1 MKLKEG
7 FVLREIAG
15 ECVVVSVNSAVNL
28 DGMITLNETAK
39 TLWRALEGGVDG
51 IDELVG
57 VLMAE
62 YEVDEKMARK
72 AAESFVGKLGELD
85 FLA

>member
-15 ECVVVSVNSAVNL
+15 ECVVVSINSAVNL
-28 DGMITLNETAK
+28 DGMITLNDTAK
-39 TLWRALEGGVDG
+39 TLWRALEGGVESV
-51 IDELVG
+51 DELVG
-57 VLMAE
+57 ALMAE
-62 YEVDEKMARK
+62 YEVGEQMARK
-72 AAESFVGKLGELD
+72 AAESFISKLEELN

>member
-72 AAESFVGKLGELD
+72 AAESFVSKLRELD

>member
-15 ECVVVSVNSAVNL
+15 ECVVVSINASVNL
-28 DGMITLNETAK
+28 DGMITLNDTAK
-39 TLWRALEGGVDG
+39 TLWRALEGGVEG
-51 IDELVG
+51 VDELVD
-57 VLMAE
+57 VLMEE

-72 AAESFVGKLGELD
+72 AAESFVGKLRELD

>member
-15 ECVVVSVNSAVNL
+15 ECVVVSINSSL
-28 DGMITLNETAK
+28 DLNGMITLNDTAK
-39 TLWRALEGGVDG
+39 TLWRALEGGVEG
-51 IDELVG
+51 IDELVN

-62 YEVDEKMARK
+62 YEVDEQMARM
-72 AAESFVGKLGELD
+72 AAESFVGKLGELN

>member
-15 ECVVVSVNSAVNL
+15 ECVVVSINSAVNL
-28 DGMITLNETAK
+28 DGMITLNDTAK
-39 TLWRALEGGVDG
+39 TLWRALEGGVEG
-51 IDELVG
+51 VDELVE

-62 YEVDEKMARK
+62 YDVDEKMARK
-72 AAESFVGKLGELD
+72 AAESFTKKLGELD

>member
-15 ECVVVSVNSAVNL
+15 ECVVVSINSAVNL
-28 DGMITLNETAK
+28 DGMITLNDTAK
-39 TLWRALEGGVDG
+39 TLWRALEGSVESV
-51 IDELVG
+51 DELVG
-57 VLMAE
+57 ALMAE
-62 YEVDEKMARK
+62 YEVDEQMARK
-72 AAESFVGKLGELD
+72 AAESFISKLGELD

>member
-15 ECVVVSVNSAVNL
+15 ECVVVSINSAVNL
-28 DGMITLNETAK
+28 DGMITLNDTAK
-39 TLWRALEGGVDG
+39 TLWRALEGGVEG
-51 IDELVG
+51 VDELVE

-72 AAESFVGKLGELD
+72 AAESFVGKIRELD

>member
-15 ECVVVSVNSAVNL
+15 ECVVVSINSSL
-28 DGMITLNETAK
+28 DLNGMITLNDTAK
-39 TLWRALEGGVDG
+39 TLWRALEGGVESV
-51 IDELVG
+51 DELVG
-57 VLMAE
+57 ALMSE
-62 YEVDEKMARK
+62 YEVDEQMARK
-72 AAESFVGKLGELD
+72 AAESFISKLGELN

>member
-72 AAESFVGKLGELD
+72 AAESFVGKLRELD

>member
-15 ECVVVSVNSAVNL
+15 ECVVVSINSSL
-28 DGMITLNETAK
+28 DLNGMITLNDTAK
-39 TLWRALEGGVDG
+39 TLWRALEGGVEN
-51 IDELVG
+51 IDELAAA
-57 VLMAE
+57 LTAE
-62 YEVDEKMARK
+62 YDVDEKMARM
-72 AAESFVGKLGELD
+72 AAESFVLKLRELN

>member
-15 ECVVVSVNSAVNL
+15 ECVVVSINASVNL
-28 DGMITLNETAK
+28 DGMITLNDTAK
-39 TLWRALEGGVDG
+39 TLWRALEGGVNG
-51 IDELVG
+51 VDELVE

-72 AAESFVGKLGELD
+72 AAESFVGKLWELD

>member
-62 YEVDEKMARK
+62 YEVDEKMAHK
-72 AAESFVGKLGELD
+72 AAESFVGKLRELD

>member
-15 ECVVVSVNSAVNL
+15 ECVVVSINSSL
-28 DGMITLNETAK
+28 DLNGMITLNDTAK
-39 TLWRALEGGVDG
+39 TLWRALEGGVENM
-51 IDELVG
+51 DELAAA
-57 VLMAE
+57 LTAE
-62 YEVDEKMARK
+62 YDVDEKMARM
-72 AAESFVGKLGELD
+72 AAESFVLKLRELN